1 MADITPPSSQQST
14 PQPSIG
20 KTLPNPDPAAMDV
33 DLDEESESIASEGS
47 DKILVPSGAERAE
60 QVGQVAEADADESG
74 DEGDE
79 EIEVEDEAEAEVEA
93 EDEEKGKPEKKGKAP
108 LGGPV
113 GLSLPGQSSSGLTLS
128 STHSHP
134 HAARSRQRT
143 DGPHKTDG
151 SLFDSEIVARWN
163 TDFGDVL
170 SPPSSNTRA
179 APQAAQ
185 S

>member
-1 MADITPPSSQQST
+1 MADITPPSSQQNT

-33 DLDEESESIASEGS
+33 DLDESESIASEGC

-60 QVGQVAEADADESG
+60 QVGQVDEADADEIG

-79 EIEVEDEAEAEVEA
+79 EIEVEDEAEAEVGA

-113 GLSLPGQSSSGLTLS
+113 GVSLPRQSSCGLTVIRYAKQETAKTTIQRPVVINTLAS
-128 STHSHP
+128 ACCPFPST
-134 HAARSRQRT
+134 
-143 DGPHKTDG
+143 D
-151 SLFDSEIVARWN
+151 RW
-163 TDFGDVL
+163 
-170 SPPSSNTRA
+170 SP
-179 APQAAQ
+179 
-185 S
+185 

>member
-1 MADITPPSSQQST
+1 MADITPPSSQQNT

-20 KTLPNPDPAAMDV
+20 NTLPNPDPAAMDV
-33 DLDEESESIASEGS
+33 DLDEDLESIASEGS
-47 DKILVPSGAERAE
+47 DKILVPPGAERAE
-60 QVGQVAEADADESG
+60 QVGQAAEADADESG

-79 EIEVEDEAEAEVEA
+79 EIEMEAEAEVEA
-93 EDEEKGKPEKKGKAP
+93 EDEDEEKGKPEKKGKAP
-108 LGGPV
+108 LGGPKR
-113 GLSLPGQSSSGLTLS
+113 PKRPFKGQLS

-163 TDFGDVL
+163 ADFGDVL
-170 SPPSSNTRA
+170 SPPSSNARA
-179 APQAAQ
+179 ASVPTQAAQ